1 LEVQLGQNCPKRK
14 LKTDEMKKQLKMK
27 GLDWLRK
34 LKRMNNEGKMK
45 LRKSSL
51 LSRSLKFK
59 SGRKFNSM
67 RLSKKS

>member
-1 LEVQLGQNCPKRK
+1 LEVQLGQNSHKRK
-14 LKTDEMKKQLKMK
+14 LKTDAMKKQLKMK

-51 LSRSLKFK
+51 LSKSLKFK
-59 SGRKFNSM
+59 SGRKFNSK
-67 RLSKKS
+67 RLRK